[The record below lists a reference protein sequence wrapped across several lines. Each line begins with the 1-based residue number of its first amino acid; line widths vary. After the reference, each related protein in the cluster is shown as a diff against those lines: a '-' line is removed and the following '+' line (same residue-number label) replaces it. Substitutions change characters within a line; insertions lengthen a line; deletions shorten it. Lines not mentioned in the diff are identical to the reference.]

1 MKKVDDK
8 KVFNDLKDAFKEGYE
23 HICGISDYLSSMI
36 GYKPIGSST
45 FKRLKFLAN
54 LPTEISE
61 SDYKF
66 YKTVYNI
73 ISPMEAQITNFANDH
88 LFFLELPKN
97 QRVKNISTLN
107 TSLLPA
113 IQKLKLSLQTYI
125 TPKLLNAGVK
135 KVVKKPVVVKQAK
148 QAIKKVYTVKPNDKL
163 ITPIKQTASLLNQAA
178 VMYNNV
184 LVKPDF
190 TKTNPLIESM
200 KQYRKIAVLKQ
211 SDNNKISNRASE
223 LISVL
228 ESYDSSSETIVDSID
243 NLHKTIKQAQ
253 ALSNS
258 IKKQNNLSP
267 EAVLYA
273 KINNI
278 NVVCNA
284 KK

>member
-1 MKKVDDK
+1 M
-8 KVFNDLKDAFKEGYE
+8 
-23 HICGISDYLSSMI
+23 
-36 GYKPIGSST
+36 
-45 FKRLKFLAN
+45 
-54 LPTEISE
+54 
-61 SDYKF
+61 
-66 YKTVYNI
+66 
-73 ISPMEAQITNFANDH
+73 
-88 LFFLELPKN
+88 
-97 QRVKNISTLN
+97 
-107 TSLLPA
+107 
-113 IQKLKLSLQTYI
+113 
-125 TPKLLNAGVK
+125 LNAGVK
-135 KVVKKPVVVKQAK
+135 KVVKKPVVIKQAK
-148 QAIKKVYTVKPNDKL
+148 QAIKKVYTVKSNDKL

-258 IKKQNNLSP
+258 IKKQNNLSQ

>member
-1 MKKVDDK
+1 MV
-8 KVFNDLKDAFKEGYE
+8 
-23 HICGISDYLSSMI
+23 I
-36 GYKPIGSST
+36 
-45 FKRLKFLAN
+45 
-54 LPTEISE
+54 
-61 SDYKF
+61 
-66 YKTVYNI
+66 
-73 ISPMEAQITNFANDH
+73 
-88 LFFLELPKN
+88 
-97 QRVKNISTLN
+97 
-107 TSLLPA
+107 
-113 IQKLKLSLQTYI
+113 
-125 TPKLLNAGVK
+125 
-135 KVVKKPVVVKQAK
+135 KQAK
-148 QAIKKVYTVKPNDKL
+148 QAIKKVYTVKSNDKL

-258 IKKQNNLSP
+258 IKKQNNLSQ

>member
-1 MKKVDDK
+1 M
-8 KVFNDLKDAFKEGYE
+8 
-23 HICGISDYLSSMI
+23 
-36 GYKPIGSST
+36 
-45 FKRLKFLAN
+45 
-54 LPTEISE
+54 
-61 SDYKF
+61 
-66 YKTVYNI
+66 
-73 ISPMEAQITNFANDH
+73 
-88 LFFLELPKN
+88 
-97 QRVKNISTLN
+97 
-107 TSLLPA
+107 
-113 IQKLKLSLQTYI
+113 
-125 TPKLLNAGVK
+125 LNAGVK

-148 QAIKKVYTVKPNDKL
+148 QAIKKVYTVKSNDKL

-211 SDNNKISNRASE
+211 SENNKISNRASE

-228 ESYDSSSETIVDSID
+228 ESYDGSSETIVDSID